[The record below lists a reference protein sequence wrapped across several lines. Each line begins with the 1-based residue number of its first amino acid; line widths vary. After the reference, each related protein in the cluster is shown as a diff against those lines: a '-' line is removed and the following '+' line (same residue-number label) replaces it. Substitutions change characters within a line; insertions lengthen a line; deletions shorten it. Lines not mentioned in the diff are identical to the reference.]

1 MKFLIYFMTI
11 YIKMIG
17 ANNNNNNNNNNNKK
31 MGIMASVYPTTKPSY
46 LSSYENRFVQNP
58 IGSPG
63 LTGGWMNI
71 QPASSK
77 HTKSA

>member
-1 MKFLIYFMTI
+1 MTI
-11 YIKMIG
+11 YIKMFG
-17 ANNNNNNNNNNNKK
+17 NNTNTNNINTNNNKK
-31 MGIMASVYPTTKPSY
+31 MGVMASVYPTTKPTY
-46 LSSYENRFVQNP
+46 LSSSYENRFAQNP

-71 QPASSK
+71 KPASSN

>member
-1 MKFLIYFMTI
+1 MTI
-11 YIKMIG
+11 YIKMFG
-17 ANNNNNNNNNNNKK
+17 SNNNNNKK
-31 MGIMASVYPTTKPSY
+31 MGVMASVLPTSKPTY
-46 LSSYENRFVQNP
+46 LSSYANRFSQYTP

-71 QPASSK
+71 KPASPK

>member
-1 MKFLIYFMTI
+1 MF
-11 YIKMIG
+11 G
-17 ANNNNNNNNNNNKK
+17 SNNNNNNNNKK
-31 MGIMASVYPTTKPSY
+31 MGVMASVYPTTKPIYSTA
-46 LSSYENRFVQNP
+46 YENRFAQNP

-71 QPASSK
+71 KSASSK

>member
-1 MKFLIYFMTI
+1 MF
-11 YIKMIG
+11 G
-17 ANNNNNNNNNNNKK
+17 SNNNKK
-31 MGIMASVYPTTKPSY
+31 MGVMASVYPTTKPIYSAA
-46 LSSYENRFVQNP
+46 YENRFAQIP

-71 QPASSK
+71 KSTSSSK